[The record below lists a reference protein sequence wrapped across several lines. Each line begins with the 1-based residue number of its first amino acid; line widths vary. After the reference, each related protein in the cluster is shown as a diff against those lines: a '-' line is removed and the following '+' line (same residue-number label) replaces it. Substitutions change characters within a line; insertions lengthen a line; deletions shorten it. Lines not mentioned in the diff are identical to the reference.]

1 MPAFPHADATPANA
15 TPACAFRPALLLGA
29 AGLAA
34 CLAASLPGRASA
46 QTLDDHQQ
54 ATAALQ
60 GLQATIDQL
69 VRIDSSYATDRDVY
83 RQASQRAIELL
94 DGKHAAASAAAP
106 GAGNGTPADAQGA
119 IGHISTLL
127 DRKDSP
133 VWTASLRGAQ
143 ANMRAAVAYLHDS
156 LRARELLDYEVA
168 ASRAIT
174 YLEVARGRSTET
186 GVFGGLEGAIANTEL
201 GVPAGAKR
209 ADGCKPPSATS
220 AYGVH
225 DGYLAWMTVPGGDGL
240 HSLPQAPGGTEIAV
254 RAGSIVLYTAAAPL
268 VSAACAHPT
277 VAAAQPVTTPASPA
291 AESAASQKPAQ
302 GASVTPPPPASQPPA
317 SQPPASQPPASQPPA
332 SQAQSAANATPAPSA
347 SSPPAAQPPQQAS
360 GPPPS
365 LYTKAQAQEGAQLFA
380 GKCVSCHGANLQG
393 VAAPSVAGN
402 DFLQTAQRNGWTLA
416 VVRYLVVNNMPL
428 NAPSSM
434 SPKQYASV
442 MAFLLASNC
451 YPAGSTPFPTTA
463 DPAFANIKLQ
473 PVPNEHQEQ
482 GSRGVCKVD

>member
-1 MPAFPHADATPANA
+1 MPGLTLANA
-15 TPACAFRPALLLGA
+15 TPARGFRPARLLGA
-29 AGLAA
+29 AGLTA
-34 CLAASLPGRASA
+34 CLAGALPWLAAA
-46 QTLDDHQQ
+46 QTPDDHQE

-69 VRIDSSYATDRDVY
+69 VRIDSSYATDRNVY

-94 DGKHAAASAAAP
+94 DGRHSAGSAGASNP
-106 GAGNGTPADAQGA
+106 DSGPVADAQDA

-127 DRKDSP
+127 DRKESP
-133 VWTASLRGAQ
+133 VWTAPLRGAQ

-156 LRARELLDYEVA
+156 LRARELLDYQVA
-168 ASRAIT
+168 VSRAIT
-174 YLEVARGRSTET
+174 YLQVARGRATET

-209 ADGCKPPSATS
+209 VDGCKPPSATS
-220 AYGVH
+220 AYGLH

-240 HSLPQAPGGTEIAV
+240 HSLPQAPGGTDIAV
-254 RAGSIVLYTAAAPL
+254 RAGSIVLYTAAASL
-268 VSAACAHPT
+268 VSAACAHPA
-277 VAAAQPVTTPASPA
+277 VAAAQPVTTSASPA
-291 AESAASQKPAQ
+291 SASASSQRPAQ
-302 GASVTPPPPASQPPA
+302 SASVTSPPTSPASQPGT
-317 SQPPASQPPASQPPA
+317 SQP
-332 SQAQSAANATPAPSA
+332 QSAANATTAPSA
-347 SSPPAAQPPQQAS
+347 NSPPAAQPPQQAS

-434 SPKQYASV
+434 SPEQYASV

-463 DPAFANIKLQ
+463 DPAFATIKLQ
-473 PVPNEHQEQ
+473 PVPAEHQEP